1 MKRWLIGAGVALAL
15 IAVVIG
21 VRWLTAD
28 RAQPAPLSSSSDIQP
43 ATAARAPSALP
54 STTTAPPT
62 PVVAVDPPL
71 PPMPESSVDAAASM
85 AQARQFGDPR
95 TPPIMRTETAE
106 RPSEQ
111 ELADPELYQKY
122 EERQHKRL
130 IGAYLKAT
138 ADELPKL
145 EADIEKAKAAG
156 LPEEQI
162 QEGLEKQRRMQQ
174 MRDQLMAEH
183 PDIAR

>member
-1 MKRWLIGAGVALAL
+1 MKRWLIGAGVVLVL
-15 IAVVIG
+15 TAVVIG
-21 VRWLTAD
+21 IRLYSAD
-28 RAQPAPLSSSSDIQP
+28 EAQPATSLTSSAVNP
-43 ATAARAPSALP
+43 VAAARAPIALP
-54 STTTAPPT
+54 NTATSPLPAAI
-62 PVVAVDPPL
+62 AVDPPL
-71 PPMPESSVDAAASM
+71 PPMPESTVDAAESM

-95 TPPIMRTETAE
+95 TPPIMRTETTE

-145 EADIEKAKAAG
+145 QADIEKARAAG
-156 LPEEQI
+156 VPEEQI